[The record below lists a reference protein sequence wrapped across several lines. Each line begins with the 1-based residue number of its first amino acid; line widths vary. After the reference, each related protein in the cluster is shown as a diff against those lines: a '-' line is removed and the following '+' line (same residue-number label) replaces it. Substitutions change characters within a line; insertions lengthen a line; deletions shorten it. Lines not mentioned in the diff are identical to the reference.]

1 MYKLLDTK
9 VFLFIVVYYYTELD
23 FEILSFLLLK
33 FCYLLLLD
41 IKMNEFKKPLK
52 NPSRPAKAPGA
63 PPESAL
69 SKACG
74 AGDLE
79 AIKLILNTVPTSHA
93 AKIDAIF
100 AAGLLNRF
108 EALKYLLLLF
118 KEKNPARG
126 TQGKTLLHEAAS
138 LGCLQTSY

>member
-1 MYKLLDTK
+1 MDSYVQILCIFQKCKHLRYQSRTQESYNLY
-9 VFLFIVVYYYTELD
+9 F
-23 FEILSFLLLK
+23 LSFA
-33 FCYLLLLD
+33 
-41 IKMNEFKKPLK
+41 EFKKPFK
-52 NPSRPAKAPGA
+52 NSSRPAKAPGA

-118 KEKNPARG
+118 KEKNPAR
-126 TQGKTLLHEAAS
+126 
-138 LGCLQTSY
+138 

>member
-1 MYKLLDTK
+1 M
-9 VFLFIVVYYYTELD
+9 
-23 FEILSFLLLK
+23 
-33 FCYLLLLD
+33 
-41 IKMNEFKKPLK
+41 
-52 NPSRPAKAPGA
+52 
-63 PPESAL
+63 

-100 AAGLLNRF
+100 SAGLLNRF

-126 TQGKTLLHEAAS
+126 TQGKTLLHETAS
-138 LGCLQTSY
+138 LGQYYKNYKVLM